1 MKIIG
6 VDHVVLRVRDV
17 AASAAWYHERLG
29 LGVERL
35 EEWRSGTSPFVSLRI
50 DATTII
56 DLIEG
61 EFEGVN
67 VDHIALVVDDVDLA
81 EIVATGDWDV
91 EMGPTPLSGAQGRG
105 TGVYLRDPDGHR
117 LELRTYP

>member
-81 EIVATGDWDV
+81 EMVATGDWDV
-91 EMGPTPLSGAQGRG
+91 EMGPTPLSGAQGSG